1 MDIQNNINKRLGVF
15 LIQFYVICL
24 LQRCCFTS
32 LNLAILCNLFC
43 VIQVRKH
50 RNIQDEGLF
59 ENIMLRMKFQQNI
72 WRIMSNLRIGVF
84 SECLSD
90 NVFRKQFLKKIS
102 HIFKST
108 FIKKY
113 KNIYDIGYNMDK
125 RLGCLLFSFMSDV
138 CGNDFILFF

>member
-24 LQRCCFTS
+24 LQRFYFIL

-43 VIQVRKH
+43 VIQIRKH

-59 ENIMLRMKFQQNI
+59 WNIMVRMKFQQNI
-72 WRIMSNLRIGVF
+72 WRITSNLRIRVF
-84 SECLSD
+84 SECLRD
-90 NVFRKQFLKKIS
+90 NVFRKQFLRIFS

-108 FIKKY
+108 FMKKY
-113 KNIYDIGYNMDK
+113 KNIYDIRYNIDK
-125 RLGCLLFSFMSDV
+125 RLGCLLFSFMSDI
-138 CGNDFILFF
+138 CGNDFILLF